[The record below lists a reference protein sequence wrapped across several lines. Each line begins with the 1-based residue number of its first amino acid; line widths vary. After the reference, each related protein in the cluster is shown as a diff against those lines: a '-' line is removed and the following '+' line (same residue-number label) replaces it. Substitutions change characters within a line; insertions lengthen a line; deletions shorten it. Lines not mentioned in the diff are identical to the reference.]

1 MATLCNKCGL
11 FISRRKATKALS
23 RHEWR
28 DHREDAPRNL
38 RIFSE
43 FWKWSNTAEG
53 MKWVKNQQA
62 DRVVELSEEDACLFL
77 GETPP
82 VD

>member
-1 MATLCNKCGL
+1 
-11 FISRRKATKALS
+11 
-23 RHEWR
+23 
-28 DHREDAPRNL
+28 
-38 RIFSE
+38 
-43 FWKWSNTAEG
+43 TAEG

>member
-11 FISRRKATKALS
+11 FISRRKAAKALLK
-23 RHEWR
+23 HEWR
-28 DHREDAPRNL
+28 DHRENAPKNL
-38 RIFSE
+38 RTLSE

-62 DRVVELSEEDACLFL
+62 DRVVEISEEDACLFL